1 MEYILIGVGLA
12 LVMTNIFRWI
22 VSILVGAYVAG
33 SSGFLQG
40 ILVGTLIFW
49 LLKFLK
55 IAAKIYI
62 VSRWIDPFD
71 KEVEQQ
77 IKAFND
83 VRNNREQKQTTQ
95 K

>member
-12 LVMTNIFRWI
+12 LVMTNVFKWI
-22 VSILVGAYVAG
+22 VSILVGVYIAG
-33 SSGFLQG
+33 RSGFLQG

-71 KEVEQQ
+71 KEIEQQ

-83 VRNNREQKQTTQ
+83 VRKNREQNQTPQ